1 MGEDR
6 IAQQHAG
13 NQRRERQQE
22 RIERILGT
30 APQFL
35 RDRGFSLTRHQI
47 MAILGK
53 TLRCFSRRD
62 AVATRPK
69 SVTRLGGGKET
80 DGKQLLVSA
89 TAAGTERA

>member
-1 MGEDR
+1 
-6 IAQQHAG
+6 
-13 NQRRERQQE
+13 
-22 RIERILGT
+22 
-30 APQFL
+30 
-35 RDRGFSLTRHQI
+35 